1 VSVKRLMIG
10 LIAMGLVLILLT
22 EASHIH
28 GLPGI
33 QTSDDT
39 LVASSQSFSF
49 SAICPVCLNTHLS
62 PALTAGCFESLAPNV
77 TPWLYSTDT
86 TTLPSLPVPRS
97 NASRAPPAHHI
108 LGV

>member
-1 VSVKRLMIG
+1 MRIKHLQIG

-33 QTSDDT
+33 QASADT
-39 LVASSQSFSF
+39 LVASSQSLSF

-62 PALTAGCFESLAPNV
+62 PALATGCFGSLTPSV
-77 TPWLYSTDT
+77 TPWFYSTDT
-86 TTLPSLPVPRS
+86 ATLPSLTALRS